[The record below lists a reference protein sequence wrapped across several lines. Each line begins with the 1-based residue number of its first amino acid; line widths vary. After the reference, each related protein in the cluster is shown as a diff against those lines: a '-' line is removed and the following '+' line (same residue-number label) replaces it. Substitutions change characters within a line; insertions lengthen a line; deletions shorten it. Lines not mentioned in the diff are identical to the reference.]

1 VLARAIILGAAA
13 IALAVIA
20 IAVGPAHAQF
30 QFGGTQTYRSWL
42 PSARLVP
49 DFAVTAVS
57 AQVTLPASPSEIPV
71 TRVCNTG
78 QANAFVAF
86 GAQSLVASVTASQP
100 VYPGQCLHFNTTGDF
115 YMAAITDAD
124 FTTLSVVQGFG
135 EP

>member
-1 VLARAIILGAAA
+1 VLARGLSLAALFAITSP
-13 IALAVIA
+13 AL
-20 IAVGPAHAQF
+20 AQF

-49 DFAVTAVS
+49 DFAVTSAS
-57 AQVTLPASPSEIPV
+57 AQVTLPGGPSQIPV
-71 TRVCNTG
+71 TRVCNIG

-86 GAQSLVASVTASQP
+86 GAQSLVASITASWP
-100 VYPGQCLHFNTTGDF
+100 LYPGQCNNFNTTGDL
-115 YMAAITDAD
+115 YMAAITDTD